1 MTAQQGEGTVPAALS
16 LDSVPVNTCKMASAP
31 GPAPPPQPLAYDGML
46 EW

>member
-31 GPAPPPQPLAYDGML
+31 GPAPPQPLACDGMM

>member
-16 LDSVPVNTCKMASAP
+16 LDSVPVNTCKMASAS
-31 GPAPPPQPLAYDGML
+31 GPAPPKPLACDGML

>member
-1 MTAQQGEGTVPAALS
+1 MPAALS

-31 GPAPPPQPLAYDGML
+31 GPAPQPLACDGML

>member
-16 LDSVPVNTCKMASAP
+16 LDSVPVNTCKMAST
-31 GPAPPPQPLAYDGML
+31 PAPPNPLACDGML